1 MGSVLSA
8 SPAARGTRDRMKYLL
23 ILLTVIVL
31 AALAGLLVL
40 GRMSRS
46 GHSPGLL
53 DGTLQKCPASPNC
66 VCSESDEHSGHFIE
80 PLATAHLKEDNALG
94 RLKPIIVE
102 LGGRIEAETDS
113 YLAATFASSVFGFV
127 DDLEARVDAQEGVIH
142 IRSASRVGYSDLGV
156 NRTRVEKIRRRFQRG
171 R

>member
-1 MGSVLSA
+1 
-8 SPAARGTRDRMKYLL
+8 MKYLL
-23 ILLTVIVL
+23 ILLTLIVL

-46 GHSPGLL
+46 GHPPGLAG
-53 DGTLQKCPASPNC
+53 GTLQKCPPSPNC

-80 PLATAHLKEDNALG
+80 PLAPAHLKEDNALG

-127 DDLEARVDAQEGVIH
+127 DDLEVRVDAQEGVIH
-142 IRSASRVGYSDLGV
+142 MRSASRVGYSDLGV
-156 NRTRVEKIRRRFQRG
+156 NRKRAEHIRSRFQG
-171 R
+171 PNEE